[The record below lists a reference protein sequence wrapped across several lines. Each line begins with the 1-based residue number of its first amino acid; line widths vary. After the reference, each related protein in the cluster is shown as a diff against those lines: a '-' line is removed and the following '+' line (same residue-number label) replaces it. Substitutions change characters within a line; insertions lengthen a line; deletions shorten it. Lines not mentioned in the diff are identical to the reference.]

1 MYTSQPCRHT
11 TLCKVSFVLTCL
23 LCLTALWAH
32 PLMQGQFLGTAQC
45 NSWVCVSWL
54 CGFYP
59 IFKPLSFAILFM
71 PPYPKL
77 LRCVHAGDRNVHN
90 WMDMFLPLLRNNW
103 DETFFFCL
111 LACNTEPS
119 FSCALESGP
128 VPQRT
133 CIHVGNLETQI
144 TNKLLRRDNFKPFL

>member
-103 DETFFFCL
+103 DETFFFFL
-111 LACNTEPS
+111 LARMQHRAFLFLCIGIW
-119 FSCALESGP
+119 SCATEDVHPCGKSWDTDYQQVVEEG
-128 VPQRT
+128 
-133 CIHVGNLETQI
+133 
-144 TNKLLRRDNFKPFL
+144 